1 VKIRLLAGCLADY
14 LLLTLGGTK
23 SEVFVIEGIQRLAKD
38 MTAKV
43 KRQEYIADNLANA
56 ATPGFKNQR
65 AFISQLRTS
74 VSGVGNPRDV
84 QQVIGSYTDFA
95 QGPIEQTH
103 RSLDLAIEGEGFF
116 VLSTPEGDRYT
127 RCGNFTLDAD
137 GYLVSQSG
145 HPVMGTSGPIPITGQ
160 DIRVTPEGAVVVDNQ
175 EIGSIRL
182 VTFGDLQGLGRNG
195 NIYSALQAG
204 ARDVDADS
212 ARIIQGALE
221 RSNVNPIDEM
231 VEMISIHRGFEADQ
245 KSINL
250 QDEAAK
256 QLIDR
261 AGRFGG

>member
-1 VKIRLLAGCLADY
+1 VPGRLLAISLI
-14 LLLTLGGTK
+14 GTK
-23 SEVFVIEGIQRLAKD
+23 PEVSVLEGIQRLAKD

-43 KRQEYIADNLANA
+43 RRQEYVADNLANTT
-56 ATPGFKNQR
+56 TPGFKTQR

-74 VSGVGNPRDV
+74 VSEAGIERDIH
-84 QQVIGSYTDFA
+84 QVVGSYTDFA

-116 VLSTPEGDRYT
+116 VLSTPNGERYT

-160 DIRVTPEGAVVVDNQ
+160 DIRITPEGTVVVDNQ
-175 EIGSIRL
+175 EIGSLRI
-182 VTFGDLQGLGRNG
+182 VTFGDPQELRRNG
-195 NIYSALQAG
+195 NLYSALQAG
-204 ARDVDADS
+204 ARDVDMDTTKL
-212 ARIIQGALE
+212 IQGALE

-250 QDEAAK
+250 QDETAK